1 MTYIVL
7 AVLIGIV
14 ALISLISLLL
24 SKGKL
29 EKLKARLAN
38 MDSESSDSEDYL
50 SRGEREKVLNLS
62 KKGVSLSTAAL
73 AGSLALLLILTLV
86 FSFARVEARQIG
98 IETSMGKYS
107 RTLDQ
112 GWQLKYPWASVETF
126 STQLQRTELDAP
138 VAFASSGGGTQS
150 VTAQWKITDDR
161 AEDLWMRYKEFDNV
175 DFMLIQPAAKQAVG
189 DVLAG
194 YTPAESRAEGAGEKI
209 RAEVEKKMGKNLERY
224 GVELDSVAMPP
235 TQLDQTAQNAYNR
248 VVEARAN
255 VERAKED
262 VERAKLDA
270 EANRLRNKDLSKENL
285 IDQCLTVSNN
295 WDTNKN
301 GPLPAS
307 WNCLSGGNTQLV
319 TPTK

>member
-7 AVLIGIV
+7 SVLIGIV
-14 ALISLISLLL
+14 ALLSLLAL
-24 SKGKL
+24 LYSKRRF
-29 EKLKARLAN
+29 ENLKASFEN
-38 MDSESSDSEDYL
+38 EGSNSEDHMTDDAKKKRLDL
-50 SRGEREKVLNLS
+50 SR
-62 KKGVSLSTAAL
+62 KGVSRSAAAL
-73 AGSLALLLILTLV
+73 AASLVLLLILTLV
-86 FSFARVEARQIG
+86 CSFARVEARQIG

-112 GWQLKYPWASVETF
+112 GWQLKYPWANIETF

-138 VAFASSGGGTQS
+138 VAFASSGGGSQS
-150 VTAQWKITDDR
+150 VTVQWKITDDR
-161 AEDLWMRYKEFDNV
+161 AQDLWMRYKQFDNV

-209 RAEVEKKMGKNLERY
+209 RAEVEKKMGKTLERY

-235 TQLDQTAQNAYNR
+235 TALDNTAQSAYNR